1 MDRKAAFLQR
11 MADRP
16 SSSPLSRS
24 VVVSPRSSSSPSS
37 FAFSA
42 GGNAST
48 PRMASATPL
57 PTQRDGD
64 GSGRK
69 IGRRKRTK
77 RAGPIHSS
85 DPDPFNKRGGK
96 RAFARPHAQQR
107 TTFSASDVRAS
118 SRYAAAGPGGGDQ
131 AAAARYSAAAA
142 RADAQSALR
151 SLIRQRNDY
160 LRAVMRK
167 HTLSGAIVANL
178 KQAQKQHNLS
188 VLALVF
194 ERNAA
199 QQQWPVEELINRLT
213 IAGDSHV
220 QVMTAMMQQGQAS
233 PIAVAEVQGLCNETH
248 ALIVRVLP
256 GIVQSMLVEHAPGAS
271 LSASGEA
278 AAAAA
283 FSGAPNAGAPT
294 GAFYAAV
301 KGVLARRA
309 SQDDEDE
316 GAFEDPLQV
325 QTKEA
330 SEDLQAAQKVHD
342 MLFRQAARKHDVPE
356 HVVEDLA
363 AAQSAHHDVMSELLL
378 THKLHHVEIA
388 DKLRSA
394 HADHADRLKHI
405 LAEHGVA
412 KPVADDIVGVHSST
426 TNVIDDLAER
436 AVMARKALLKMVD
449 EEAEAEM
456 DHVENSERDAGG
468 DASAA
473 GASSASETTDPG
485 NKKSS
490 TKLSQ
495 MLVSAMREELKAAK
509 NKQLDV
515 ERKLVETEGQVVSL
529 NAEKDAWLIEKKR
542 TDEHLLGVH
551 AELKAASEETVRLR
565 RERSDLE
572 SKYLSEKA
580 DLELEVRTLTKEGKE
595 RGEETESLRKVV
607 HELHTALKTLTDGA
621 RGAMNEAEVQADEM
635 ADEISRLKQDL
646 ILAKQYKLHTVMEKV
661 TKAGMKEQARLK
673 RIIAHM
679 QAEKLAMQTILVDA
693 ENRSDQAFE
702 TVRRLS
708 SKMERMKVGGG
719 TRSAGGSA
727 SSPSARED
735 AENAFVNERIA
746 LHSESRKAR
755 AESYAERA
763 RQIVEKQM
771 SAHKASSSPEEVQ
784 EQYRVALSQIRR
796 ERDDL
801 AEHAQQLQVREDA
814 ITHREREISVE
825 AQRTRGR
832 LSAAAVALQ
841 AEHGRLAEEARSRVD
856 TLFEAKSSFQQTVDA
871 RENHAAERKR
881 QQVAHD
887 LVMGDIAHSHE
898 LNHVV
903 ASEINLVQRQHHKA
917 MEELHRQHDAA
928 AISGAVRDLQEK
940 HAAQIDDIFEHHDV
954 HPDTAAQL
962 RSVHSHHHDL
972 MHDLM
977 VRQKQASEAGG
988 SSHEPVISTARNDIH
1003 KSVQQVHS
1011 IVMEEVMKKHALH
1024 HVVVRSFSLSFL
1036 WLLFCCCWWF

>member
-1 MDRKAAFLQR
+1 
-11 MADRP
+11 MAVRE
-16 SSSPLSRS
+16 
-24 VVVSPRSSSSPSS
+24 
-37 FAFSA
+37 
-42 GGNAST
+42 
-48 PRMASATPL
+48 
-57 PTQRDGD
+57 
-64 GSGRK
+64 
-69 IGRRKRTK
+69 
-77 RAGPIHSS
+77 
-85 DPDPFNKRGGK
+85 
-96 RAFARPHAQQR
+96 AQN
-107 TTFSASDVRAS
+107 
-118 SRYAAAGPGGGDQ
+118 
-131 AAAARYSAAAA
+131 
-142 RADAQSALR
+142 ALR

-167 HTLSGAIVANL
+167 HTLSGGIVANL

-194 ERNAA
+194 ERGGGAA
-199 QQQWPVEELINRLT
+199 ALSRSMPAEELLHRLT
-213 IAGDSHV
+213 IAADSHG
-220 QVMTAMMQQGQAS
+220 QVMTAMMQQGRAS

-248 ALIVRVLP
+248 ALIARVLP
-256 GIVQSMLVEHAPGAS
+256 GLLQSMQIGAAPAGGDGGLV
-271 LSASGEA
+271 GEA
-278 AAAAA
+278 AA
-283 FSGAPNAGAPT
+283 GEAG
-294 GAFYAAV
+294 G
-301 KGVLARRA
+301 GVLFGGLFGGLGQTAK
-309 SQDDEDE
+309 DEDE
-316 GAFEDPLQV
+316 DDAFDDPLTI
-325 QTKEA
+325 QTTEA
-330 SEDLQAAQKVHD
+330 NEDLQAAQKVHG
-342 MLFRQAARKHDVPE
+342 MLFRQAVRNHGVPE

-388 DKLRSA
+388 DRLRDTHAA
-394 HADHADRLKHI
+394 HSEHLGHI
-405 LAEHGVA
+405 LSGHGVA
-412 KPVADDIVGVHSST
+412 QPVADDIVGVHAST
-426 TNVIDDLAER
+426 MNVLDDLAER
-436 AVMARKALLKMVD
+436 AVMARKALLEMVD

-456 DHVENSERDAGG
+456 DHVENSKKDHGGGGGGGLGKGFGGGEATTADLRDA
-468 DASAA
+468 SPPT
-473 GASSASETTDPG
+473 SQIPS
-485 NKKSS
+485 KKR
-490 TKLSQ
+490 SQ

-509 NKQLDV
+509 NKHLALERAKAGV
-515 ERKLVETEGQVVSL
+515 EHELVVTEGRVVSL

-580 DLELEVRTLTKEGKE
+580 DLELEVRTLTAEGKE

-661 TKAGMKEQARLK
+661 TKAGIKEQTRLK

-693 ENRSDQAFE
+693 ENQSDRAFE

-708 SKMERMKVGGG
+708 TKMEQMKARGGG
-719 TRSAGGSA
+719 GGGGGGSMKSDGDSA
-727 SSPSARED
+727 ASPSARQD
-735 AENAFVNERIA
+735 AENAYINERIA
-746 LHSESRKAR
+746 LHSESRTTR

-763 RQIVEKQM
+763 RHIVEKQM
-771 SAHKASSSPEEVQ
+771 EKHQASSSPAVVQ
-784 EQYRVALSQIRR
+784 EQYRIALSQIRQ

-801 AEHAQQLQVREDA
+801 AEHAQQLQEREDA
-814 ITHREREISVE
+814 ITHREREVSVE

-856 TLFEAKSSFQQTVDA
+856 TLFGEKSAFQETVDA
-871 RENHAAERKR
+871 HANHAAERKR

-887 LVMGDIAHSHE
+887 LVMGDIVHSHQ

-903 ASEINLVQRQHHKA
+903 TSEIKLVQRQHHKA
-917 MEELHRQHDAA
+917 MEELHRKHDAA
-928 AISGAVRDLQEK
+928 AISGAVRDLQK
-940 HAAQIDDIFEHHDV
+940 GHAVQINDILAHHDV
-954 HPDTAAQL
+954 HPETAAQL
-962 RSVHSHHHDL
+962 RSVHNHHHDL

-977 VRQKQASEAGG
+977 VRQKQAAEAGG
-988 SSHEPVISTARNDIH
+988 SVHAPAVSTSRDDIH
-1003 KSVQQVHS
+1003 RSVQQVHS

-1024 HVVVRSFSLSFL
+1024 HVVVRFGRRTYLFCVSSSSFFFSVVVASFL
-1036 WLLFCCCWWF
+1036 AMRIICHLTFFSRSRNRPRSTPSLIYLCLLFIIVSFWGDRSEKCGSCSGRTKKS